1 VQLQAGVYGTTVQMY
16 QNATAAQ
23 QAAATQTAQQTA
35 NMQKQNDAA
44 GLLKQAWDALNGKTL
59 SAAQAQNSF
68 DSSLVNMGDHMSA
81 TGTKITFTTT
91 SIDDMSS
98 ASVALRGQLN
108 GQVANLEGV
117 IEANGG
123 VSKTTAQSAEQYAEM
138 RQKIIDNAVAH
149 GVNRDA
155 VEAYIDKIFQVPKA
169 VKTDLELNADQ
180 ALADIESFK
189 WHLANIQNR
198 IVTVTEQTIKD
209 PGGMGSSIGGR
220 ENGSLAGG
228 QASGGMVPEH
238 WATGGFPGRAS
249 GTDTVPTWLTPGEGV
264 MKRSSV
270 QSIGPAA
277 FNYMNQT
284 GKLPGGGGGG
294 PVTVNL
300 ILDGQIIDTRIV
312 DLTNQT
318 IDGVA
323 RQIGGMRR

>member
-1 VQLQAGVYGTTVQMY
+1 MANQTAI
-16 QNATAAQ
+16 QNKVATD
-23 QAAATQTAQQTA
+23 QAAAEAVAKSTGKTEDGTKAYGESKTALENSMRSQ
-35 NMQKQNDAA
+35 
-44 GLLKQAWDALNGKTL
+44 GLLT
-59 SAAQAQNSF
+59 
-68 DSSLVNMGDHMSA
+68 
-81 TGTKITFTTT
+81 
-91 SIDDMSS
+91 
-98 ASVALRGQLN
+98 
-108 GQVANLEGV
+108 
-117 IEANGG
+117 
-123 VSKTTAQSAEQYAEM
+123 
-138 RQKIIDNAVAH
+138 
-149 GVNRDA
+149 DA
-155 VEAYIDKIFQVPKA
+155 VQGYIDKLYDVNNFKPKPT
-169 VKTDLELNADQ
+169 KLELDKAQAD
-180 ALADIESFK
+180 ADIESFK

-198 IVTVTEQTIKD
+198 IVTVTEQTVKD